1 MGEGSNSKRCP
12 QCRSERL
19 CRDGLRY
26 LAGNCSIQR
35 WLCKDCG
42 FRFSVD
48 SHNGFSVFKRNL
60 ESLYVIAGER
70 VLDESADDC
79 PKNSPKAVI
88 TLNDKEAR
96 QELAQ
101 REGSATLSQQKI
113 VEFIWYMKKNGRKE
127 STILGRVKLIKRL
140 SKLGADLYDPE
151 SIKRVIAEQKWVD
164 GRKDLAC
171 DAYTTFLAMNG
182 GTWQRP
188 TYKPVDKEPFIPQ
201 PSEVKQLIAGCSPR
215 MACFLQTL
223 SETAMRPGELWQLCW
238 LDYDNPTRTIKVT
251 PEKGS
256 KSGTYKASK
265 ELAQMIEALPR
276 NYGDR
281 IFSKPGM
288 KLDHFSRNF
297 TKQRKRIAN
306 KLKNPRLLMISF
318 KTLRH
323 FRGTMEAWR
332 TKDPFHVQQFL
343 RHRNIANTMRYIHLA
358 QVLFKNEQEYVTKVA
373 HNVNEARALFED
385 GWTYRTGEYDDGG
398 KIFTKPKDTLAS
410 EQ

>member
-1 MGEGSNSKRCP
+1 
-12 QCRSERL
+12 
-19 CRDGLRY
+19 
-26 LAGNCSIQR
+26 
-35 WLCKDCG
+35 
-42 FRFSVD
+42 
-48 SHNGFSVFKRNL
+48 
-60 ESLYVIAGER
+60 
-70 VLDESADDC
+70 
-79 PKNSPKAVI
+79 
-88 TLNDKEAR
+88 LNDTVAR
-96 QELAQ
+96 QELAP
-101 REGSATLSQQKI
+101 REGTAALSQQKI
-113 VEFIWYMKKNGRKE
+113 FDFILYMKRNGRKE

-151 SIKRVIAEQKWVD
+151 SIKRVIAEQEWVD

-265 ELAQMIEALPR
+265 ELAQMLEALPR

-288 KLDHFSRNF
+288 SLDHHSRNF
-297 TKQRKRIAN
+297 TKQRKRIAF
-306 KLKNPRLLMISF
+306 KLKNPRLLRISF

-323 FRGTMEAWR
+323 FRGTMEALR
-332 TKDPFHVQQFL
+332 TRDPFHVQQFL
-343 RHRNIANTMRYIHLA
+343 RHRNIMNTMRYIHLA

-373 HNVNEARALFED
+373 HNVNEACALID
-385 GWTYRTGEYDDGG
+385 GGWKYCTGEYADGG
-398 KIFTKPKDTLAS
+398 KIFAKPKDPLAS
-410 EQ
+410 DE